1 MNNTESVNDKVRL
14 TPSARRDFS
23 LVQAYY
29 DEVAPEQTARFIK
42 EFFTVTRRLEDFP
55 YAGPIRRR
63 TARRLS
69 LRVFPYHLWYR
80 VDDQTRK
87 VEVLAVLHHRQSFA
101 LLDDRLHMG
110 E

>member
-42 EFFTVTRRLEDFP
+42 EFFTVTRRL
-55 YAGPIRRR
+55 G
-63 TARRLS
+63 
-69 LRVFPYHLWYR
+69 
-80 VDDQTRK
+80 
-87 VEVLAVLHHRQSFA
+87 
-101 LLDDRLHMG
+101 G
-110 E
+110 C